1 VKTQTEE
8 QRGSKLYWILGG
20 IGVLILGG
28 GFLAIALST
37 GIYLY
42 ASSRPDGKKIVSKE
56 NPDVV
61 PEPKTKDS
69 SEKTSEKESRTFVK
83 LLEDKYSTVG
93 TFKLVEA
100 KPIKSPVFSLSSF
113 IAVGNYKEPKSKDVL
128 SHWYVSYDD
137 WETTKTEVLKKLDEA
152 KKSDPKMKPDVKNDT
167 IFSIFIVADRLNR
180 LSCKNREGKGTCD
193 LVTSRDPDSLLR
205 YWNAYKKFTK

>member
-1 VKTQTEE
+1 MENQTVEKS
-8 QRGSKLYWILGG
+8 GSKLYWILGG
-20 IGVLILGG
+20 IGVLILVG
-28 GFLAIALST
+28 GFFVIALST

-42 ASSRPDGKKIVSKE
+42 ASSKNDGKKLVSK
-56 NPDVV
+56 
-61 PEPKTKDS
+61 PEVMTDPKPKDS
-69 SEKTSEKESRTFVK
+69 SEETSEKEGRTFVK
-83 LLEDKYSTVG
+83 LLNDKYATVG
-93 TFKLVEA
+93 DFKLVEA

-137 WETTKTEVLKKLDEA
+137 WETTKTEVLKRLDEA
-152 KKSDPKMKPDVKNDT
+152 KKSDPKMKPEIKNDS
-167 IFSIFIVADRLNR
+167 IFSIFIMSNRLNR

-193 LVTSRDPDSLLR
+193 LVTSQDPDSLLR

>member
-1 VKTQTEE
+1 MNFNTRSEENIYEREKFVKTQTEE
-8 QRGSKLYWILGG
+8 QSGSKLYWILGG

-42 ASSRPDGKKIVSKE
+42 ASSKQDGKTIISKE
-56 NPDVV
+56 NPDVM

-69 SEKTSEKESRTFVK
+69 SEETSEKESRTFVK

-93 TFKLVEA
+93 SFKLVEA

-128 SHWYVSYDD
+128 SRWYVSYDD

-152 KKSDPKMKPDVKNDT
+152 QKATPK
-167 IFSIFIVADRLNR
+167 
-180 LSCKNREGKGTCD
+180 
-193 LVTSRDPDSLLR
+193 
-205 YWNAYKKFTK
+205 